1 MQATVPQGIMYDPNN
16 ESHRGQL
23 PPSSSD
29 PLSRLSNL
37 DFMALKI
44 FIFGGC
50 VPHIL
55 TLGRL
60 CRAGCLRPEPWNGY
74 PAMPG
79 IKEAVVALTTARRKG
94 LA

>member
-1 MQATVPQGIMYDPNN
+1 MNPVAQSQPIST
-16 ESHRGQL
+16 
-23 PPSSSD
+23 SD
-29 PLSRLSNL
+29 PRHPSVLPSDSDPTSALSKV
-37 DFMALKI
+37 DFYELHSFLM
-44 FIFGGC
+44 GGR

-74 PAMPG
+74 PPMPG
-79 IKEAVVALTTARRKG
+79 VREAVITLATARRKG